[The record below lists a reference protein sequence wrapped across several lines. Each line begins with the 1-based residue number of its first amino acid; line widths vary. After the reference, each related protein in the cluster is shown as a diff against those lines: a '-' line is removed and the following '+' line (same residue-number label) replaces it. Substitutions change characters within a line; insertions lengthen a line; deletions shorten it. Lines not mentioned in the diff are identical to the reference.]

1 MKTILIIEDNQDVRE
16 NTADMLKLAGYKVAV
31 ASNGNL
37 GLRQVQEVEP
47 DLILCD
53 IMMPEK
59 DGYQV
64 LEAVMQDPK
73 SAQIPFIFLTAK
85 TEKAEV
91 RKGMNLGADDYL
103 TKPFEEI
110 ELLDAVAS
118 RLRKH
123 EFLYR
128 EFSPGVTGLQEF
140 VTAAD
145 TYLNI
150 DYIELKY
157 YSKPYKTGSYLFMEG
172 DGAHNLYFVKK
183 GLVKTYKSTEAG
195 KELITG
201 LYGSTQFIGQLSML
215 NPEGVYLDAAVAVI
229 PSEIYAI
236 PKTDFIH
243 LLETNREIAQRYLE
257 WVSENLMEV
266 QDQLVHMAYWP
277 VKQRVARALLKLNSS
292 IPLVKEVTEGI
303 QIAREDLAG
312 MVGTATETTIRALS
326 ELKAD
331 GIIRMGKARSIIIT
345 NIRQLEELAEFGAE

>member
-1 MKTILIIEDNQDVRE
+1 MKKILIIEDNRDVRE
-16 NTADMLKLAGYKVAV
+16 NTSDMLELAGYKVAV
-31 ASNGNL
+31 APNGQI
-37 GLRQVQEVEP
+37 GLKKVKEFEP

-64 LEAVMQDPK
+64 LEAVMQHPK
-73 SAQIPFIFLTAK
+73 TAQIPFIFLTAK
-85 TEKAEV
+85 TEKSEV

-103 TKPFEEI
+103 TKPFEET
-110 ELLDAVAS
+110 ELLEAVAS

-123 EFLYR
+123 EFLHQ
-128 EFSPGVTGLQEF
+128 EFSPGVAGLQEF
-140 VTAAD
+140 VTSANN
-145 TYLNI
+145 YLNT

-157 YSKPYKTGSYLFMEG
+157 YSKQYKSGDYLFMEG
-172 DGAHNLYFVKK
+172 AGAHHLYFVKS

-201 LYGSTQFIGQLSML
+201 LNGSSQFIGQLSML
-215 NPEGVYLDAAVAVI
+215 NPEGVYLDAAVTVVS
-229 PSEIYAI
+229 SEIYAI

-292 IPLVKEVTEGI
+292 IPLVKEVAEGI

-345 NIRQLEELAEFGAE
+345 NMIQLEELAEFGPE